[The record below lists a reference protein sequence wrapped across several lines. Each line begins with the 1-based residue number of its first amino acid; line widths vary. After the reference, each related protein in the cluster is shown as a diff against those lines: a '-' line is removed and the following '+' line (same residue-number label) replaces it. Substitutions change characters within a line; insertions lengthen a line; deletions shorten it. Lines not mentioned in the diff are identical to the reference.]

1 MHWGRCCLGGG
12 SAGCLRVG
20 MVGMENSGSPGHP
33 ILLSFTWNPGFL
45 PDEMGVNETQKGW
58 G

>member
-1 MHWGRCCLGGG
+1 
-12 SAGCLRVG
+12 

-33 ILLSFTWNPGFL
+33 ILLSSTWNPGFL